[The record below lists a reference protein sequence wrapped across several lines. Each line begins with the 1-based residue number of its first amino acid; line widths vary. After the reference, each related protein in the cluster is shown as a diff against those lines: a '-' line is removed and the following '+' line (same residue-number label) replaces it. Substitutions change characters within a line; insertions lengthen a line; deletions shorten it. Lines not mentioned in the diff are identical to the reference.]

1 VHPAPAVIVFTVASG
16 AGYGLLATLALLAA
30 FGAIA
35 PSLWLGLAGF
45 GLALALIT
53 AGLLSSTLHLGH
65 PERAWRAFSQW
76 RSSWLSR
83 EGVAAVATYLPAGLL
98 ALVFTFFAPGRATL
112 AVLGLLTVAGAVV
125 TVLCTAMI
133 YRSLKPI
140 HAWCNPWT
148 VPGYLALGAATG
160 LALAFAV
167 LGAFASTAAGAVGIA
182 AILALAAAWW
192 VKRAYWRFID
202 TVPAAS
208 TPETATGLGRIGTVR
223 LLDPPHTGESFVT
236 KEMGFRIARK
246 HASKLRALAVIA
258 GLVLPAAFVVAALAT
273 PQPVNGLA
281 AALAALLA
289 LAGALV
295 ERWLFFAEARHT
307 AMLYYGAP
315 RAGTG
320 EGPCRDSPP
329 TSR

>member
-1 VHPAPAVIVFTVASG
+1 MHPALSVIVFTVASG

-30 FGAIA
+30 LGAIA
-35 PSLWLGLAGF
+35 PSLPLGLAGF

-53 AGLLSSTLHLGH
+53 GGLLSSTLHLGH

-76 RSSWLSR
+76 RTSWLSR

-98 ALVFTFFAPGRATL
+98 ALLFTFFAPGRTTL
-112 AVLGLLTVAGAVV
+112 AILGLLAAAGAVA

-140 HAWCNPWT
+140 HAWCNRWT

-167 LGAFASTAAGAVGIA
+167 LGAFGVPAAGPVGIA
-182 AILALAAAWW
+182 AIAALAAAWW
-192 VKRAYWRFID
+192 VKRAYWSFID

-208 TPETATGLGRIGTVR
+208 TPESATGLGRIGRVR
-223 LLDPPHTGESFVT
+223 LLDPPHTGSNYLT
-236 KEMGFRIARK
+236 REMGFRVARK
-246 HASKLRALAVIA
+246 HATRLRAIA
-258 GLVLPAAFVVAALAT
+258 MVAGVVLPAALVAVALAT
-273 PQPVNGLA
+273 TQPLASLA
-281 AALAALLA
+281 AWLAALLA

-295 ERWLFFAEARHT
+295 ERWLFFAEAKHT
-307 AMLYYGAP
+307 TMLYYGA
-315 RAGTG
+315 A
-320 EGPCRDSPP
+320 SA
-329 TSR
+329 